1 MYDFWYD
8 YIKPKYGQK
17 EKLCH
22 RNTDSLLVCIKTNNI
37 YKDIAED
44 VIKRFD
50 TSKYQKKKDQKNHC
64 LNKNIRK

>member
-50 TSKYQKKKDQKNHC
+50 TSKY
-64 LNKNIRK
+64 